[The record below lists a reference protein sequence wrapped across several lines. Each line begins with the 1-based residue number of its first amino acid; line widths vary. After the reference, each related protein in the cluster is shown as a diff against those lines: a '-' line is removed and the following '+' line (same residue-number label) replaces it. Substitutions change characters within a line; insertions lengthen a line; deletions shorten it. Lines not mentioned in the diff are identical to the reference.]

1 MTEPNGTS
9 ADGRGKLFRDSK
21 WGNLA
26 NGAVAAVVLYVA
38 DAAAGLDV
46 TPLPD
51 AIEPLALVA
60 ISTAVG
66 LLTSWATARRKRS

>member
-1 MTEPNGTS
+1 MSETPVPGDS
-9 ADGRGKLFRDSK
+9 GKHRLFRDSK

-26 NGAVAAVVLYVA
+26 NGAAAAVVLYVA
-38 DAAAGLDV
+38 DAMTGLDI

-66 LLTSWATARRKRS
+66 LLTSWATARRKRY